1 MKCARCGHYQIQH
14 FMFGPRLCSGDCR
27 CRGWKVHSKEREYRE
42 NTKPSKLITG
52 LDRDLDEAIER
63 DNT

>member
-1 MKCARCGHYQIQH
+1 
-14 FMFGPRLCSGDCR
+14 MFGPRLCSGDCR